1 MHEPPPKIE
10 STAGIGQE
18 RIPLQEVAYLE
29 CPLNLSIYQID
40 WQRYL
45 WLS

>member
-1 MHEPPPKIE
+1 MRISILENHR
-10 STAGIGQE
+10 QE